1 MKKITA
7 VALLYAIS
15 AMPAFAADDYV
26 YPEPDAPGKL
36 GNTMLSNAMRGGIN
50 AKANR
55 LSTFSLLELNNNFSL
70 YGKLSIPRLTTG
82 DETMMQRNAVTYG
95 LHGRLEGLPGVG
107 IPKMGV
113 RFDWNRYL
121 AGPNTGGNLY
131 SLTAEVKF

>member
-36 GNTMLSNAMRGGIN
+36 GNAMLSNAMRGGIN

-107 IPKMGV
+107 IPRMGV

>member
-15 AMPAFAADDYV
+15 AMPAFAADDYI

-36 GNTMLSNAMRGGIN
+36 GNTMLGGIN

-55 LSTFSLLELNNNFSL
+55 LSTFSLLELNGNFSL

-131 SLTAEVKF
+131 SLTAEIKF

>member
-7 VALLYAIS
+7 IALLYAIS

-36 GNTMLSNAMRGGIN
+36 GNTMLSHAMLGGIN
-50 AKANR
+50 AKADR
-55 LSTFSLLELNNNFSL
+55 LSTFSLLELNSNFSL

-82 DETMMQRNAVTYG
+82 DETMMQHNAVTYG

-121 AGPNTGGNLY
+121 VGPNTGGNLY